1 MQMLDN
7 DTANDN
13 VCVFVCVYINAGD
26 WIRHN
31 RAPAT
36 EGSYLESLES
46 LNFFIY
52 IYQLCYSIA
61 FD

>member
-1 MQMLDN
+1 MLDN

-13 VCVFVCVYINAGD
+13 ACVFVCVYINAGD

-36 EGSYLESLES
+36 EG
-46 LNFFIY
+46 
-52 IYQLCYSIA
+52 
-61 FD
+61 